1 MNIFLDRNAT
11 TLLDP
16 RVCGFAVHAERVSNT
31 VQFSLAGY
39 AGEWLVTELDRRG
52 FAVSSGSACH
62 SKSGKPSYVLLAMGA
77 DEATA
82 RGAVSV
88 SFGPENT
95 EADVQAL
102 LTALDTVTAKREG
115 AVALA

>member
-1 MNIFLDRNAT
+1 MSIFLDQNAT
-11 TLLDP
+11 TKLDP
-16 RVCGFAVHAERVSNT
+16 RAHGFAVHVERVPST
-31 VQFSLAGY
+31 VQFSLADY
-39 AGEWLVTELDRRG
+39 AGEWLVMELNRRG

-62 SKSGKPSYVLLAMGA
+62 SKSGKPSHTLLAMGV

-82 RGAVSV
+82 RSAVRV

>member
-1 MNIFLDRNAT
+1 MSVFLDHNAIT
-11 TLLDP
+11 PLDP
-16 RVCGFAVHAERVSNT
+16 RVCGFAVHAERVPNT
-31 VQFSLAGY
+31 VPFSLAGY
-39 AGEWLVTELDRRG
+39 AGEWLVMELGRRD

-62 SKSGKPSYVLLAMGA
+62 SKSGKPSYVLLATGV

-82 RGAVSV
+82 RGAVRA

-95 EADVQAL
+95 ETEVQAL
-102 LTALDTVTAKREG
+102 LAALDTITAKREG